1 MAEVIRVPML
11 ALRGNIIFP
20 HVKSQIEVARDVS
33 KTAIEQAIKD
43 NNLVFLVSQL
53 DGEVER
59 PKGQQDFH
67 QYGSLA
73 QIVQVFPVDKD
84 VMSVIAK
91 TFASAKVLS
100 IEMDQAGCWYAQ
112 VETVEYQIENE
123 TECALLYKKA
133 TELLEQYASMSKRA
147 NKDLVKKIIEQSQM
161 DYITFVDIIGNEVAL
176 RVSDR
181 QDLLSCNSVDTR
193 LEILC
198 NLLLAEIEIAKAEKR
213 IANRVKK
220 QVADGQKEY
229 YLKEQMRAIS
239 AELGEDENE
248 IQEYIK
254 RIESCKMPKDTEK
267 KAKKEINRLKKMAPT
282 SPDAAIIR
290 NYVDWLCD
298 LPWYKETKD
307 NKNLKRAKEILDE
320 DHYGLEKIKERII
333 EYLAVMQ
340 LTGKLNGP
348 ILCFVGPP
356 GVGKTSIVRSIA
368 RSLNRQYLR
377 VSLGGVSDESEIR
390 GHRRTYVG
398 AIPGKI
404 AYMMKQAGCVNPVM
418 LFDEIDK
425 LGKDHRGDPAAAMLE
440 VLDPEQNKTFTDH
453 FLEVPYDLS
462 KVLFVC
468 TANTTDDIPA
478 PLLDRMEIIELS
490 GYTEEE
496 KVEIAQKF
504 LLPKNKEKHGI
515 PEKTFD
521 LDGQTISKIIE
532 RYTLESGVRSLE
544 RQIAAV
550 CRKVALKLVSAPD
563 QEIKVNVDNLN
574 QYLGVEQYEKD
585 DVNVVDQVGTATGL
599 AWTRVGGTTLNVDAA
614 LFPGKGDVQLT
625 GMLGDVMKE
634 SARTAISL
642 VRSLA
647 TEYGVDPDKFAKT
660 DIHIHVP
667 EGAIPKD
674 GPSAGITMATVV
686 LSSFANV
693 PVSSKVAMTG
703 EITLR
708 GKVLPIGGLKE
719 KAMAAY
725 RQGVKT
731 LIIPKENKKDLQDI
745 PKEIVENINWVF
757 ADNIKT
763 VFDNALVK

>member
-1 MAEVIRVPML
+1 
-11 ALRGNIIFP
+11 
-20 HVKSQIEVARDVS
+20 
-33 KTAIEQAIKD
+33 
-43 NNLVFLVSQL
+43 
-53 DGEVER
+53 
-59 PKGQQDFH
+59 
-67 QYGSLA
+67 
-73 QIVQVFPVDKD
+73 
-84 VMSVIAK
+84 
-91 TFASAKVLS
+91 
-100 IEMDQAGCWYAQ
+100 
-112 VETVEYQIENE
+112 
-123 TECALLYKKA
+123 
-133 TELLEQYASMSKRA
+133 
-147 NKDLVKKIIEQSQM
+147 
-161 DYITFVDIIGNEVAL
+161 
-176 RVSDR
+176 
-181 QDLLSCNSVDTR
+181 
-193 LEILC
+193 
-198 NLLLAEIEIAKAEKR
+198 
-213 IANRVKK
+213 
-220 QVADGQKEY
+220 
-229 YLKEQMRAIS
+229 
-239 AELGEDENE
+239 
-248 IQEYIK
+248 
-254 RIESCKMPKDTEK
+254 
-267 KAKKEINRLKKMAPT
+267 MAPT